1 MVLVKGPRDTAW
13 GPFKDALPRFDHA
26 ILYAVCLGV
35 LWRLRYRPW
44 LWWLVLLLA
53 GVGVYVHPV
62 STPALGAMLLGAAL
76 AIAVSRKTLRRDLP
90 AIAFAG
96 VVFVSVLLPF
106 GIPFVLTSVTQGDVG
121 GIKPIEIAELSHIV
135 EERFTGAYL
144 SPSKTLLEYFT
155 RPYICYGFVPL
166 LIGGWVMTRR
176 CRDREV
182 EVFRNFAMGAVFG
195 LATAAVLIPLLFE
208 LAAPPLRGAVF
219 KGELPRAARY
229 IIPWSYIIALMGA
242 RCLWRSLR
250 LPRRKVFVAAILSI
264 IGVVVVILTLPRL
277 SRMVKAMQQV
287 PSANSQVVELVSAIQ
302 RDVQREEPIVAA
314 MADPLVIRYSA
325 LRSLAFATKDVPSMT
340 SLTQAKMW
348 KENTRTYNYIM
359 GLESFDQ
366 RISATIDWAKFLGA
380 RVIVVERPSSD
391 NKELLTTHFNN
402 TQL

>member
-1 MVLVKGPRDTAW
+1 
-13 GPFKDALPRFDHA
+13 H
-26 ILYAVCLGV
+26 
-35 LWRLRYRPW
+35 
-44 LWWLVLLLA
+44 
-53 GVGVYVHPV
+53 
-62 STPALGAMLLGAAL
+62 
-76 AIAVSRKTLRRDLP
+76 
-90 AIAFAG
+90 
-96 VVFVSVLLPF
+96 
-106 GIPFVLTSVTQGDVG
+106 VG

-229 IIPWSYIIALMGA
+229 IIPRSYIIALMGA

-287 PSANSQVVELVSAIQ
+287 PSANSQVVELVSAIK

-402 TQL
+402 TQLVFYNCRYALIRLTTKKQETRIADDSL